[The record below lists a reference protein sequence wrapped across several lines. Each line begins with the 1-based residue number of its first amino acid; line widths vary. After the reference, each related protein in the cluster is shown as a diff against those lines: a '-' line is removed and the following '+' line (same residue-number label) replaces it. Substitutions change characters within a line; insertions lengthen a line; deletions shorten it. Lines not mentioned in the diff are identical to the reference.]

1 MIPALSLDGGAK
13 VKRRKT
19 AGKIVGSVLLS
30 WWIFLLIVIGLAG
43 NAFLVFKALKAG
55 NVAAGVLFVAFFC
68 VAYLFIFSTTSAR
81 AGIRGRFFAVSR
93 VPPCPPHRPP

>member
-55 NVAAGVLFVAFFC
+55 NVAAG
-68 VAYLFIFSTTSAR
+68 
-81 AGIRGRFFAVSR
+81 RFFWVFFFGACGFVFLTHRAPAGVSGGFF
-93 VPPCPPHRPP
+93 VCGACRPGGPA

>member
-1 MIPALSLDGGAK
+1 M
-13 VKRRKT
+13 KRRKT

-55 NVAAGVLFVAFFC
+55 NVAAGLLFGLFFC
-68 VAYLFIFSTTSAR
+68 GACVYVYRTYGAR
-81 AGIRGRFFAVSR
+81 DEIRGIFRD
-93 VPPCPPHRPP
+93 